1 MASRAFVRRALAAGT
16 CVTLTLGPVAAY
28 AAQRDSSPDAR
39 AVSRDVPANT
49 GSVAQPR
56 ATQDLRTAQDNG
68 FREGLRQGE
77 TDARDRRAAKFERDE
92 IYRAADRG
100 YERRF
105 GDPEAYR
112 LEFRRGFAA
121 GYRQGYD
128 GVVGL
133 QQGRGN
139 AGREVWRDDDRYRRW
154 TRGYQEPATAR
165 GYSDGYEQ
173 GRDDGRDRDRYDPV
187 RHKDYRSGDN
197 GYFRDYGSKDAYKN
211 NYRTGFRQGYEDGY
225 RDGNGGRR

>member
-1 MASRAFVRRALAAGT
+1 MASEAFIRRALAAGT
-16 CVTLTLGPVAAY
+16 CVAFALGPAVAFAG
-28 AAQRDSSPDAR
+28 QRDGGRDATASVR
-39 AVSRDVPANT
+39 NGDVYT
-49 GSVAQPR
+49 GSTAQPR
-56 ATQDLRTAQDNG
+56 PGQEARSAQDNG

-77 TDARDRRAAKFERDE
+77 IDARDRRAANVARNEV
-92 IYRAADRG
+92 YRSGDRG

-105 GDPEAYR
+105 GDPDTYR
-112 LEFRRGFAA
+112 VEFQRGFAA

-128 GVVGL
+128 
-133 QQGRGN
+133 N
-139 AGREVWRDDDRYRRW
+139 AGTLRQGQQDEGRYRRW

-165 GYSDGYEQ
+165 GYTDGYDQ
-173 GRDDGRDRDRYDPV
+173 GRDDGRDHDRYDPV
-187 RHKDYRSGDN
+187 RHKDYRSGDD